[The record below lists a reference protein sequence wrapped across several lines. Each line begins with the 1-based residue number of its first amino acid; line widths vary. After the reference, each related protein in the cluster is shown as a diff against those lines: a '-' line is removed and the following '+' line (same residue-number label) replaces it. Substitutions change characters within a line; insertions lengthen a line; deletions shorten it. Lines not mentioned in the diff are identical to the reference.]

1 MEPGNGV
8 GYLKNRVNNYRKFVN
23 TPFMKALLKRLPPDK
38 QSRKWT
44 AVGLAVSIAGLLT
57 LLAVYGFKD
66 YGSALFI
73 FIPVLMGFAS
83 TVLYGH
89 NRSIRIREAVGI
101 SSLTV
106 LVYCAG
112 LLLFA
117 MEGAI
122 CLLMAAP
129 IGFLLSWLGAMIGH
143 LIVTRKPS
151 QAPVGLL
158 LLMAAVPTVS
168 FIEKNSAAEPR
179 AIVTSVEIDADAK
192 TVWQNVIAFPQ
203 LKEPEELLFKAGI
216 AYPVNAQIEGS
227 GVGAVRHCN
236 FNTGSFVE
244 PVTVWEEARRL
255 KFNVTSQPEPM
266 KELSFWNV
274 HPPHLNGVFVSKR
287 GQFKLITL
295 SNGKIRLEGTTW
307 YEHNLRPAFYWN
319 LWSDYIIHKIH
330 QRVLN
335 HIKAAAEAQKG

>member
-1 MEPGNGV
+1 
-8 GYLKNRVNNYRKFVN
+8 
-23 TPFMKALLKRLPPDK
+23 MKALLKRLPLDK
-38 QSRKWT
+38 RKRRWT
-44 AVGLAVSIAGLLT
+44 AVGLTVTVAGLLT
-57 LLAVYGFKD
+57 LPAVYGFND

-73 FIPVLMGFAS
+73 FIPVFMGFSS
-83 TVLYGH
+83 TLLYGY
-89 NRSIRIREAVGI
+89 NRSVRMREAMGI

-129 IGFLLSWLGAMIGH
+129 IGFVLSWLGAMVGH
-143 LIVTRKPS
+143 LIVSRKPGA
-151 QAPVGLL
+151 APVGLL
-158 LLMAAVPTVS
+158 LLMAAIPTAS
-168 FIEKNSAAEPR
+168 FIEKGGGAEPR
-179 AIVTSVEIDADAK
+179 AVVTSVEIEADAL
-192 TVWQNVIAFPQ
+192 TVWRNVIAFPQ
-203 LKEPEELLFKAGI
+203 LKEPGELLFKAGI
-216 AYPVNAQIEGS
+216 AYPVNARLEGV

-236 FNTGSFVE
+236 FNTGSFIE
-244 PVTVWEEARRL
+244 PITVWEEGKRL
-255 KFNVTSQPEPM
+255 QFNVVSQPEPM

-274 HPPHLNGVFVSKR
+274 HPPHLNGVFVSKQ
-287 GQFKLITL
+287 GQFRLIKLPD
-295 SNGKIRLEGTTW
+295 GKTRLEGTTR

-335 HIKAAAEAQKG
+335 HIKANAEAKKDSVASSL